1 VSTLEGTLVV
11 VSAEPRRRAA
21 PTHFLNLDL
30 DVAGAAAVI
39 DELAEALDRRLLVL
53 HRDTAGRRRAA
64 RYESRRQH
72 ATPDAALR
80 AIAAVIEGLPAR
92 AKRAWRAATV
102 RDFNVGVQAGRLP
115 HAAEYA
121 IAPATAGRIANL
133 GARLVLT
140 VYAPVP
146 RPR

>member
-1 VSTLEGTLVV
+1 MP
-11 VSAEPRRRAA
+11 AEPRGRAA
-21 PTHFLNLDL
+21 PEPTHFLNVDL

-39 DELAEALDRRLLVL
+39 GEIADALDRRLLLL

-64 RYESRRQH
+64 HYESRRQH

-80 AIAAVIEGLPAR
+80 AIATVIEGLPPR

-115 HAAEYA
+115 HATEYA
-121 IAPATAGRIANL
+121 IAPATAARIATL

-140 VYAPVP
+140 VYAPFP